1 MKHKVFFICIA
12 FFALTTAKA
21 QQTNDLPNYMLAGQL
36 SIMITKLGMPVDSAA
51 SYLTIMG
58 QFKKTQET
66 ATDVFYSCKEYDT
79 VIDFKKD
86 DAGMLQLII
95 CDIPTSMLSTA
106 QKAIVMMGM
115 QATGTAAPPGFTA
128 YATPKYAAFLNPE
141 QRKGYLGLVLVP
153 GGH

>member
-1 MKHKVFFICIA
+1 MKKNLFLICIA
-12 FFALTTAKA
+12 LFGVTTANA

-36 SIMITKLGMPVDSAA
+36 SIMITKLGLPVDSAA

-86 DAGMLQLII
+86 GSGALQLII
-95 CDIPTSMLSTA
+95 CDLPTSMLSTA
-106 QKAIVMMGM
+106 EKAIVMMGM
-115 QATGTAAPPGFTA
+115 RATGTAAPPGYTA
-128 YATPKYAAFLNPE
+128 YATLKYAAFLNPE